1 MYEGNSVDLQ
11 MEKML
16 SAQGIFDDESHRCQ
30 VYKYDMEE
38 DYIYL
43 LLKEDD
49 LRKISLDAEYEC
61 YIATRSELLSCL
73 GTVIERYQCEKGNIL
88 KFKIKD
94 GFYTVEGVN
103 PSVKRK

>member
-1 MYEGNSVDLQ
+1 MYEGNPVDLQ
-11 MEKML
+11 MEKMI

-30 VYKYDMEE
+30 VFKYDMEE
-38 DYIYL
+38 DDLYL

-61 YIATRSELLSCL
+61 CISTRSERLSCS
-73 GTVIERYQCEKGNIL
+73 GVVVERYQCEKGKIL

-94 GFYTVEGVN
+94 GFYSVEGTN

>member
-1 MYEGNSVDLQ
+1 MYEGNPVDLQ
-11 MEKML
+11 MEKMI
-16 SAQGIFDDESHRCQ
+16 STQGIFDDQSHHCQ
-30 VYKYDMEE
+30 VFKYDIEE
-38 DYIYL
+38 DDIYL

-61 YIATRSELLSCL
+61 YITTRSEVLSCS
-73 GTVIERYQCEKGNIL
+73 GIVVERYQCEKGNIL

-94 GFYTVEGVN
+94 GFYSVEGSA